1 MLLPDLDYEYPIVEI
16 FHSVQ
21 GEGAHTGVSSIFIRF
36 GKCNLSCEWCDTDF
50 DIWDNMSVSK
60 ILNEIELW
68 DCKRIVLTGGEP
80 ALQNLWPLRRVLRKS
95 GYHFA
100 IETNGTIK
108 LDEDVVDWVCVS
120 PKDQLYPN
128 LTIKQ
133 RNGDELKVVYVGQ
146 KLSLYEELKSGFD
159 NLYLQPCYFEDESV
173 EWNGKN
179 FQSTVKQV
187 LENPEWNLSL
197 QTHKWLEV
205 R

>member
-1 MLLPDLDYEYPIVEI
+1 MLPDLDYEYPIVEI

-21 GEGAHTGVSSIFIRF
+21 GEGAHSGVSSIFIRF

-50 DIWDNMSVSK
+50 DIWANMSVSK
-60 ILNEIELW
+60 IVSEIEPW

-80 ALQNLWPLRRVLRKS
+80 ALQNLWPLRRVLRKR

-100 IETNGTIK
+100 IETNGTVK
-108 LDEDVVDWVCVS
+108 LDDDVVDWICVS

-133 RNGDELKVVYVGQ
+133 RNGDELKIVYVGQ
-146 KLSLYEELKSGFD
+146 KLSIYEDLKSGFN
-159 NLYLQPCYFEDESV
+159 NLYLQPCYFEDQSV

-179 FQSTVKQV
+179 FQSTVNQV